1 MDQRQTWMLIG
12 VFAAAV
18 LGGMALVTSQ
28 FNRVIR
34 AELGGARSE
43 MHGVLGEVHARI
55 DAVDMRL
62 ARMEDKVD
70 DLDKEV
76 TNLAVRIWRSP

>member
-1 MDQRQTWMLIG
+1 MDHRQTWMLIG

-28 FNRVIR
+28 FHRVIR
-34 AELGGARSE
+34 TELGGTRSE

-62 ARMEDKVD
+62 ARLEDKAD

>member
-1 MDQRQTWMLIG
+1 MDERQSWTLIG

-18 LGGMALVTSQ
+18 LGGMALVTAQ

-34 AELGGARSE
+34 AELSGTRGE
-43 MHGVLGEVHARI
+43 MHGMLGEVHTRI

-62 ARMEDKVD
+62 ARMEDKAD
-70 DLDKEV
+70 DLDREM